1 MSAAKTRFTK
11 VSLEELKKILPDQV
25 GDGSNNHGGNR
36 KNKQKSKEGVGK
48 GKTSKPKSKA

>member
-11 VSLEELKKILPDQV
+11 ISLEELKKILPDQV

-36 KNKQKSKEGVGK
+36 KDKKKSKEDVGK
-48 GKTSKPKSKA
+48 TTKRNSKA

>member
-36 KNKQKSKEGVGK
+36 KDKQKSKEGVGK
-48 GKTSKPKSKA
+48 TRKPKSKA